1 MNLKLYHFKVALLFE
16 VKTISTYNA
25 DKKLESLFFNVDINH
40 TTHLIIRLKGETMDE
55 YTYTIFQSL
64 TDDKQSHISN

>member
-25 DKKLESLFFNVDINH
+25 DKKLESLFFQRC
-40 TTHLIIRLKGETMDE
+40 LSIIVSFLRIEVVTLA
-55 YTYTIFQSL
+55 I
-64 TDDKQSHISN
+64 